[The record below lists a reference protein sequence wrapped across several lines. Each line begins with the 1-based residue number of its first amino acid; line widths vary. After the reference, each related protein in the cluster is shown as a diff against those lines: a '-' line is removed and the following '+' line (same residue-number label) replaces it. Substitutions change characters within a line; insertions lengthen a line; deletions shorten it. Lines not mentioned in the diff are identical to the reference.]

1 MNYIELFAGCG
12 GLSLG
17 LEASG
22 YNLIMAN
29 ELSPMASETF
39 SYNFFNEDFKEN
51 HKLKN
56 TLWINSNFS
65 TKDIQKRLREN
76 PRTFPSINDTGYSD
90 IDSQT
95 ILNKKLLVGS
105 IVELNKL
112 LEKSPAL
119 LQQIQDSSLSDGL
132 DLVSGGPPCQSFSM
146 AGLRQLSNERNSLP
160 WEFAK
165 FVNLTQPKF
174 VLLENVTGILR
185 AFTTEKGQ
193 FYAWYEVS
201 KAFAQIGYI
210 PLCLHV
216 NAKYAGVAQNRP
228 RFILLGM
235 RVDVY
240 EKIIY
245 KLNLTEQEILNQSFN
260 FFHKVQVNPDL
271 EYGHLNYFD
280 IDKHTAIFEQTF
292 LKSLI
297 QFKGKEYT
305 VEDAIQDLSLTNQ
318 KNKSTYVLY
327 LDSLFNPL
335 LREHNFLGNNDLRT
349 NGHHVRKRF
358 KLYQNLNLVSQST
371 KKEVLHILKGN
382 MSTIADKSFDE
393 LKSLSFLDDEGKLIN
408 FDKRV
413 ELLNYLKAHQ
423 TKKQTQKALIPS
435 QPAPAALSIP
445 DDACHYIDLRTL
457 TVREMARIQSFP
469 DNFVFLSK
477 VTTGGQMRKFEVPQY
492 TQVGNAV
499 PPLLGYAL
507 GETLKYLINIY
518 KG

>member
-1 MNYIELFAGCG
+1 M
-12 GLSLG
+12 
-17 LEASG
+17 
-22 YNLIMAN
+22 
-29 ELSPMASETF
+29 
-39 SYNFFNEDFKEN
+39 
-51 HKLKN
+51 
-56 TLWINSNFS
+56 
-65 TKDIQKRLREN
+65 
-76 PRTFPSINDTGYSD
+76 
-90 IDSQT
+90 
-95 ILNKKLLVGS
+95 
-105 IVELNKL
+105 
-112 LEKSPAL
+112 
-119 LQQIQDSSLSDGL
+119 
-132 DLVSGGPPCQSFSM
+132 
-146 AGLRQLSNERNSLP
+146 
-160 WEFAK
+160 
-165 FVNLTQPKF
+165 
-174 VLLENVTGILR
+174 
-185 AFTTEKGQ
+185 
-193 FYAWYEVS
+193 
-201 KAFAQIGYI
+201 
-210 PLCLHV
+210 
-216 NAKYAGVAQNRP
+216 AQNRP